1 MGIVVV
7 IAVYYTLETSND
19 LDNLVQLRNEKRY
32 LIKTE
37 WELDMSNFTHGIE
50 IGFGVIND
58 VERSIFTYVI
68 IQNENVIDL

>member
-50 IGFGVIND
+50 IGFGAIND